1 MAYNPHTD
9 EDVASMLEVIGQ
21 PSIEALFRNLP
32 EKIRLQQDLALPSA
46 LSEQE
51 ILEELEARAAHNAS
65 LSNYTYFLGAGTYPH
80 FSPSAVDA
88 LISRSEFYT
97 AYTPYQ
103 PEISQGSLQ
112 AIFEWQ
118 TMITML
124 TGLDAANASLYDG
137 ASAAAEAA
145 LMALRVKRGRKK
157 VVVAGLHPHYRE
169 VLDTYLTAL
178 GIDIVT
184 VPYAQDGRAQAIA
197 DFVDDQTACVLIQ
210 QPNFLG
216 CVEDVQLAAQA
227 VHEAGALL
235 VGVVTE
241 ALSMALLRPL
251 GELGADIVCGEAQ
264 SFGLP
269 MNFGGPHLGF
279 MATRSKFLRQMPGRL
294 VGETVDGRGKRGFV
308 LTLSTREQHI
318 RREKATSNICTN
330 QGLCLLVATIYLSLM
345 GRQGLQKLARLNFS
359 KAEYAKQ
366 RVRET
371 DGLDLP
377 LSAPS
382 FNEFVIRVPDS
393 AEAALL
399 RAQEDQ
405 LIGGLDLTAYL
416 NKTGDIDLGPAV
428 LVCFTELAKR
438 EDIDRLC
445 QALAGESA

>member
-227 VHEAGALL
+227 VQEAGALL

-371 DGLDLP
+371 AGLDLP

-393 AEAALL
+393 AKAALL

-405 LIGGLDLTAYL
+405 LIGGLDL
-416 NKTGDIDLGPAV
+416 KTYTDDFDLGAAV

-445 QALAGESA
+445 QALAGGE